1 MAEYNLLTQA
11 LLAAG
16 YTVDNFPT
24 DKVKLPGGCYGK
36 SPLENIYGGFEYVHR
51 YSDNFVYK
59 TGCGLYVKGR
69 NVIGNMSTA
78 GIDWCHENDNPVI
91 RCPYDKPDCPQNDP
105 KLYGTQ
111 GGGLCIQCW
120 CVCHRTKDDY
130 NYNASVEK
138 KNDERLEEG
147 KRKYKELVEKR
158 HGRVCRNHAYY
169 NERAREWHINYKP
182 ERCTHWCERNYGFC
196 PILGKELD
204 KKKGN
209 VYYDLKKSGRRR
221 EGEQLS
227 LFDGE
232 QWATI
237 TKGLKVFGKPVSLDI
252 CRAYIKVQRD
262 EILEKWE
269 MNNAFYRLIDK
280 SLKAEVL
287 NVRAAR
293 TEARDLMQD
302 LQDIQNGITVYHESD
317 LQKSKQTRKKE
328 LRQQAQ
334 EKKIERLERKL
345 IAFGYEN
352 LQTVDQMQA
361 DKWLKPERLE
371 ELEEIRRKRAV
382 EEKNQLVQMSMAD
395 FMK

>member
-1 MAEYNLLTQA
+1 MERK
-11 LLAAG
+11 AADCVYSAG
-16 YTVDNFPT
+16 AYAIEQRMIIITTPVLRKRTTSVWKKKKENIRSWS
-24 DKVKLPGGCYGK
+24 KNVMGGCAEIMHIITNAQ
-36 SPLENIYGGFEYVHR
+36 ENGISTIDLNGAR
-51 YSDNFVYK
+51 
-59 TGCGLYVKGR
+59 TG
-69 NVIGNMSTA
+69 A
-78 GIDWCHENDNPVI
+78 
-91 RCPYDKPDCPQNDP
+91 
-105 KLYGTQ
+105 
-111 GGGLCIQCW
+111 
-120 CVCHRTKDDY
+120 
-130 NYNASVEK
+130 
-138 KNDERLEEG
+138 
-147 KRKYKELVEKR
+147 
-158 HGRVCRNHAYY
+158 
-169 NERAREWHINYKP
+169 
-182 ERCTHWCERNYGFC
+182 NYGFC

-232 QWATI
+232 EWTTI
-237 TKGLKVFGKPVSLDI
+237 TKGLKVFDKPVSLDI
-252 CRAYIKVQRD
+252 CRAYIKVQQD

-302 LQDIQNGITVYHESD
+302 LQDIQNGITVYHKSD
-317 LQKSKQTRKKE
+317 LQKSEQTRKKE
-328 LRQQAQ
+328 QRQQAQ

-345 IAFGYEN
+345 ITFGYEN
-352 LQTVDQMQA
+352 LQAVDRMRA

-371 ELEEIRRKRAV
+371 ELEEIRQKRAV
-382 EEKNQLVQMSMAD
+382 EEKNQPVQMSMAD